1 MTSLVTSETPLVT
14 SAWVLF
20 DAWPLCGVPVVD
32 LMRYVVSRLFVV
44 VVVVVVAVV
53 GREVSCLF
61 PSVSS

>member
-44 VVVVVVAVV
+44 VVVVVAVV
-53 GREVSCLF
+53 GREVSCPF